1 MSTPGEARYPKR
13 AITDASVKAL
23 PHKEKPYKELYD
35 RGLFVLV
42 KPEGSKLFRFKYRFL
57 GKEKTIALGRYP
69 EVSLAMARRERDA
82 FLLQLREGID
92 PSEQRKRGKLLG
104 KESADNS
111 FRSLSDQ
118 FLAKQRRVWSENHAK
133 RMRRLLEK
141 EIWPKIGS
149 LPITS
154 IKPPDVLAVLR
165 KLEER
170 EVFDTTHRAK
180 SICSQVFDYAIQS
193 GRCEFNPCANLKG
206 ALTPVRVN
214 HRAAI
219 TDPQRLGEVLR
230 LIDGY
235 RGQPQT
241 RAALA
246 LAPLLLVRPSELTHA
261 LWADINLETAEW
273 RFVISKTKTPHIV
286 PLPRQAIEILS
297 DLHPLTSFS
306 PFVFPGERSPLTRPI
321 SIDTLRLA
329 LRSLGV
335 PKEEATTHGFR
346 ATARTLL
353 EESLEVVADLIEH
366 QEGRRAWGPL
376 GRAYNRTTHLEK
388 RREMMQ
394 RWADYLYELKIG
406 RIVSA

>member
-1 MSTPGEARYPKR
+1 MSKKDESGYPKR
-13 AITDASVKAL
+13 GITDAAIKAL
-23 PHKEKPYKELYD
+23 PIREKPYKDLYE
-35 RGLFVLV
+35 RGLYVLV
-42 KPEGSKLFRFKYRFL
+42 RPEGSKLFRFNYRFM
-57 GKEKTIALGRYP
+57 GKEKTIALGKYP
-69 EVSLAMARRERDA
+69 EVSLALARKERDT
-82 FLLQLREGID
+82 FLLQLRERID

-104 KESADNS
+104 KESSKNS
-111 FRSLSDQ
+111 FRLLSEE
-118 FLAKQRRVWSENHAK
+118 FLTKQRRSWSEDHFS

-141 EIWPKIGS
+141 EVWPKIGS
-149 LPITS
+149 LPIAS
-154 IKPPDVLAVLR
+154 ISTPDILAVLR

-206 ALTPVRVN
+206 ALTPVRVD

-219 TDPQRLGEVLR
+219 TDPKRLGELLR
-230 LIDGY
+230 LIDTY

-246 LAPLLLVRPSELTHA
+246 LAPMLFVRPGELTQA
-261 LWADINLETAEW
+261 QWKDFDLNAAEW
-273 RFVISKTKTPHIV
+273 RFVISKTKTAHIV
-286 PLPRQAIEILS
+286 PLAKQAMDLLS
-297 DLHPLTSFS
+297 ELHPLTCHS

-321 SIDTLRLA
+321 STDTLRQA

-353 EESLEVVADLIEH
+353 EEVLDVPIDLIEH
-366 QEGRRAWGPL
+366 QVGHTVRDPL

-394 RWADYLYELKIG
+394 RWADYLLSLRTG
-406 RIVSA
+406 